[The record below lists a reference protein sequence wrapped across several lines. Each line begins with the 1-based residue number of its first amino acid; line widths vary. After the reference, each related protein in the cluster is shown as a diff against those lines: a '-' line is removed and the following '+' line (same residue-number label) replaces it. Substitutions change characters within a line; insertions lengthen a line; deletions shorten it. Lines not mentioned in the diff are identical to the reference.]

1 MMLRASTV
9 GELAFRI
16 LARGGKGEV
25 TRVFPRSVYIRAGT
39 DFLVL
44 LWGNL
49 RSPLTVNIG
58 GEAGEASFAPG
69 STCAFTKRRIHADGT
84 SVEVNGAEVYRSSH
98 GPSKDLRLPA
108 GSELA
113 SSVAM
118 LRSLYDVSPG
128 VPGLPAD
135 SAFREFVNSVL
146 VPLAAGRSNVV
157 YDLGHYRALV
167 GRGTGFTPAGDDF
180 LGGFAAAYGFAARS
194 YGWKR
199 VSFGSRWLSSKTI
212 PESAA
217 IMRYAARG
225 YVDESMERLIIR
237 SMAGE
242 GPFHRELLAVARRGH
257 TSGIDM
263 SLGVL
268 LCEAALKGRT
278 DSGDAL
284 RLCLESLWK
293 P

>member
-1 MMLRASTV
+1 MLRASTV

-16 LARGGKGEV
+16 LARGRKGEV
-25 TRVFPRSVYIRAGT
+25 TRVFPRSVNIRAGS

-44 LWGNL
+44 LWGDL
-49 RSPLTVNIG
+49 RSPLTVNLV
-58 GEAGEASFAPG
+58 GEAGAASFAPE
-69 STCAFTKRRIHADGT
+69 STCEITNRVIHAGGT
-84 SVEVNGAEVYRSSH
+84 NVDVEGAEIYHSSLRRSRI
-98 GPSKDLRLPA
+98 LRLPA

-128 VPGLPAD
+128 GPGLPAD
-135 SAFREFVNSVL
+135 SAFREFVGNVL
-146 VPLAAGRSNVV
+146 VPFAAGRRKVV
-157 YDLGHYRALV
+157 YDLGLYQELV

-180 LGGFAAAYGFAARS
+180 LGGFAAAYRLMARS
-194 YGWKR
+194 YGWKNI
-199 VSFGSRWLSSKTI
+199 SFRRNWLSSKTI

-217 IMRYAARG
+217 ILSCAARG
-225 YVDESMERLIIR
+225 YVDELMERLIIR
-237 SMAGE
+237 SMGRE

-257 TSGIDM
+257 TSGMDM

-268 LCEAALKGRT
+268 LCEAALNGQT
-278 DSGDAL
+278 DGGDAL
-284 RLCLESLWK
+284 RLCLESLGE